1 MSFRLFDEDNVKPY
15 LVSAFFDILFS
26 TASIC
31 VVQGFLYWG
40 FRGSPPP
47 NWPNIW
53 TITPLREI
61 FPSRLFLPSPIFNPL
76 PRLKVNFSH

>member
-40 FRGSPPP
+40 VRGSPPP
-47 NWPNIW
+47 TGQTFEQSLLQEKSSPVDSSFLHQFL
-53 TITPLREI
+53 TPSLD
-61 FPSRLFLPSPIFNPL
+61 
-76 PRLKVNFSH
+76 

>member
-1 MSFRLFDEDNVKPY
+1 MSFKLFDEDNMKPY

-40 FRGSPPP
+40 VRGSPPP
-47 NWPNIW
+47 NWPNI
-53 TITPLREI
+53 
-61 FPSRLFLPSPIFNPL
+61 
-76 PRLKVNFSH
+76 

>member
-47 NWPNIW
+47 QLAKHLDNHSSERN
-53 TITPLREI
+53 
-61 FPSRLFLPSPIFNPL
+61 LPQ
-76 PRLKVNFSH
+76 